1 MPRDD
6 VNATADSLELK
17 LELPR
22 EADAGSPMAA
32 VLRVRNL
39 TDRPVDLYL
48 RGRTFTVDVIAQRTD
63 GDTLWRRLEGAII
76 PAMIHHQRLVPGRS
90 IVIPV
95 AWTWTLGADEYHLQ
109 ALLLTEGEPLRSNRV
124 SLRLR

>member
-1 MPRDD
+1 MPRHS
-6 VNATADSLELK
+6 VNATIDSLELK

-22 EADAGSPMAA
+22 EADSGSPMAA

-39 TDRPVDLYL
+39 TDRSIDLYL
-48 RGRTFTVDVIAQRTD
+48 RGRTFTVDVIAQRTN
-63 GDTLWRRLEGAII
+63 GDTLWRRLEGEII
-76 PAMIHHQRLVPGRS
+76 PAMIHHQRLVPRRS

-95 AWTWTLGADEYHLQ
+95 AWTWTLGADEYQLQ